1 MLDIIKEKWYFAV
14 AAALLLLVIVIVNRY
29 LKKHREKKE
38 QYQKRLKEQ
47 ALSEA
52 LKNSRGRKNVF
63 VQNNQ
68 AAPIEMENPGNRQE
82 TALGGRL
89 VVQISVTGQ
98 NSGNYVLNPEEHI
111 LIGSAETGNDIV
123 LSGKDVAPKQ
133 CDIFQ
138 YKDQVYVKSLDPGFP
153 VELRRK
159 VRQTAV
165 GEKAIRVLTGD
176 QIRIGVHIIQVSLMD
191 YKGNLI

>member
-68 AAPIEMENPGNRQE
+68 AAPIEMENSGNRQE

-111 LIGSAETGNDIV
+111 LIGSAETGNVIV
-123 LSGKDVAPKQ
+123 LSGNVVAP
-133 CDIFQ
+133 
-138 YKDQVYVKSLDPGFP
+138 
-153 VELRRK
+153 
-159 VRQTAV
+159 
-165 GEKAIRVLTGD
+165 
-176 QIRIGVHIIQVSLMD
+176 
-191 YKGNLI
+191 

>member
-68 AAPIEMENPGNRQE
+68 AAPIEMENSGNRQSP
-82 TALGGRL
+82 ACSR
-89 VVQISVTGQ
+89 
-98 NSGNYVLNPEEHI
+98 NSP
-111 LIGSAETGNDIV
+111 S
-123 LSGKDVAPKQ
+123 Q
-133 CDIFQ
+133 
-138 YKDQVYVKSLDPGFP
+138 
-153 VELRRK
+153 
-159 VRQTAV
+159 
-165 GEKAIRVLTGD
+165 
-176 QIRIGVHIIQVSLMD
+176 
-191 YKGNLI
+191 